1 MISERSA
8 RSIHERE
15 RHLSLAPRMHLE
27 CNKQEGTVMRAGMS
41 SSVAALVFVAAGC
54 GATIRSTT
62 ASNADLAKYRTY
74 SFFTSPAKAGQAE
87 TIVDQTINSSLKEGL
102 AAKGLT
108 EVAPGQAP
116 DFLVA
121 HHVKTQ
127 QKLDVEPGYGF
138 YGFGGTDVTQYTEG
152 TLIVDFI
159 DPQTK
164 QVFWRGTA
172 TDVVSHPES
181 PNTGKLSKVVGQI
194 VDRYPS
200 AIAAAPRTTM

>member
-1 MISERSA
+1 MQ
-8 RSIHERE
+8 
-15 RHLSLAPRMHLE
+15 
-27 CNKQEGTVMRAGMS
+27 QEGTAMRAGMS
-41 SSVAALVFVAAGC
+41 FSVMALVFVAAGC

-74 SFFTSPAKAGQAE
+74 SFFTSPATAAQPE

-108 EVAPGQAP
+108 EAAPGQTP

-127 QKLDVEPGYGF
+127 QKLDVEPMGYGF
-138 YGFGGTDVTQYTEG
+138 YGWGGTDVTQYTEG
-152 TLIVDFI
+152 TVIVDFI

-164 QVFWRGTA
+164 QVFWRSTA
-172 TDVVSHPES
+172 SDVVNHPES
-181 PNTGKLSKVVGQI
+181 PDTGKLSKVVGQM
-194 VDRYPS
+194 VARYPS
-200 AIAAAPRTTM
+200 AVAATPRTTM